1 MMRLQCSR
9 YCGFSRQD
17 SVVQSRLA
25 HRDNLAVVLV
35 QARIIDES
43 LGAGRPDKAAVPSDS
58 ETTQRIMAIW

>member
-1 MMRLQCSR
+1 M
-9 YCGFSRQD
+9 
-17 SVVQSRLA
+17 QSRLA